1 MEFRV
6 LGPLEVVHSGEPS
19 APPGGKERTIL
30 ARLLLEPARVV
41 PTDALLEAAWPETD
55 PEIAARSLAV
65 RLANL
70 RTFLEPDRPA
80 GAPSRLLVRDGQG
93 YRLAVEPDQLD
104 ALRLER
110 LVTEAPTLSPKAAL
124 AAYDEALAL
133 WRGAPFGDVAYAD
146 FAQAEIRRL
155 EGLRAR
161 AAEGRARSLLELGRH
176 EEALPELQRLTAD
189 DPLSEELVRAYALAL
204 YRAGRQVDALEA
216 LRTLGTGLAE
226 LGLEPSAATRELERG
241 ILVHDPVLA
250 GVRPPASNRLPA
262 KASRFFGRE
271 EDLSRAEA
279 MIQDSRLI
287 TLAGVGGAGKTR
299 LALELAERVA
309 GRFPD
314 GPWWCELGPVGAD
327 ADVSGAVADALALDG
342 GLEQL
347 TPRTGLLI
355 LDNCEHVL
363 DGSAAAIEEL
373 LARAP
378 GLRIVATSRAPLG
391 VDGEQVLRLTGLG
404 GEAATALFLD
414 RATAAGAD
422 ADDAAVSELCTRLD
436 GLPLAIEL
444 AAGRTRSLA
453 PSEIVERLDE
463 RFDVLAV
470 WGRRSSPRHWTLRA
484 AIAWSYELLEE
495 PQRRLFE
502 RLSVFA
508 KACTLGEAEAV
519 CAGDDLPM
527 PLVGGLLDEL
537 VAHSL
542 LTTSRASRR
551 TTYAMLETLRE
562 YAAERLEERGERDA
576 MRERHAS
583 YYAARAHALRDA
595 GWYEHRLPFV
605 DTFDELRPAVR
616 HCLREDGDPGR
627 AFALAEVLWW
637 PALARHGEEIARL
650 LDEILARWP
659 GAHARRV
666 HALGSASTVALTVGD
681 REAARRHAEAA
692 IALEAGIGEP
702 ALLARRTLA
711 QLAYY
716 AGERDPAPWG
726 DVARLARAAGY
737 PAIAGEADGFLA
749 QLLEARGDHGAALL
763 RARQTREEGERLG
776 LPWLLTWGQFATGI
790 VLMDADPADAR
801 RWLEQALASARATEN
816 HHMIR
821 FSLRALGVAAS
832 LEGDHAAAVEHL
844 RAAIHYDEERSEAAS
859 QRTSLMALAAVL
871 AERGQLQPAAV
882 LLGATED
889 WPAAPYLAAFA
900 ARARER
906 VAELGADRLAD
917 ATARGRLL
925 DLEGA
930 KALAQ
935 AAIQSGR
942 RERPD

>member
-1 MEFRV
+1 VEFRV
-6 LGPLEVVHSGEPS
+6 LGPLEVVHDGEPS

-41 PTDALLEAAWPETD
+41 STDALLEAAWPETD
-55 PEIAARSLAV
+55 PESAARSLAV

-70 RTFLEPDRPA
+70 RAFLEPDRPA
-80 GAPSRLLVRDGQG
+80 GAPSTLLVRDGQG
-93 YRLAVEPDQLD
+93 YRLAAQPEQID
-104 ALRLER
+104 AAKLER
-110 LVTEAPTLSPKAAL
+110 LVTQAATLPPKAAL

-155 EGLRAR
+155 EELRAR
-161 AAEGRARSLLELGRH
+161 AAEGRVRALLELGRH
-176 EEALPELQRLTAD
+176 EEALPEVQRLTAEE
-189 DPLSEELVRAYALAL
+189 PLSEDLVRAHALAL
-204 YRAGRQVDALEA
+204 YRSGRQVEALEA
-216 LRTLGTGLAE
+216 LRALGTGLAE
-226 LGLEPSAATRELERG
+226 LGLEPSTATRELERG
-241 ILVHDPVLA
+241 ILVHDPALA
-250 GVRPPASNRLPA
+250 GARPPATRRLPV

-271 EDLSRAEA
+271 EHLARADA
-279 MIQDSRLI
+279 LLADCRLI

-309 GRFPD
+309 ARFPD
-314 GPWWCELGPVGAD
+314 GPWWCELGPVGSD
-327 ADVSGAVADALALDG
+327 ADVSGAVADALALEG

-363 DGSAAAIEEL
+363 DGSAAVVEEL
-373 LARAP
+373 LARCP
-378 GLRIVATSRAPLG
+378 DLRIVATSRAPLG
-391 VDGEQVLRLTGLG
+391 VDGEQVIRLMGLDA
-404 GEAATALFLD
+404 EAATALFLD

-422 ADDAAVSELCTRLD
+422 ADDAAVNELCRRLD

-484 AIAWSYELLEE
+484 AIAWSFDLLEE

-508 KACTLGEAEAV
+508 RGCTLAEAEAV
-519 CAGDDLPM
+519 CAGDDLPRA
-527 PLVGGLLDEL
+527 LVAGLLDEL

-542 LTTSRASRR
+542 LTTSRLHRQTR
-551 TTYAMLETLRE
+551 YAMLETLRE
-562 YAAERLEERGERDA
+562 YAAERLEERGETDA
-576 MRERHAS
+576 FRERHAAH
-583 YYAARAHALRDA
+583 YVGLARDVYGSEWSQERM
-595 GWYEHRLPFV
+595 PFV
-605 DTFDELRPAVR
+605 DQFDELRLAVR
-616 HCLREDGDPGR
+616 WCLRRDDDAGR
-627 AFALAEVLWW
+627 AFALAELLWW
-637 PALARHGEEIARL
+637 PALTRHGEEIARL
-650 LDEILARWP
+650 LDEVLARWP
-659 GAHARRV
+659 GAHARRSHV
-666 HALGSASTVALTVGD
+666 LGAASTVALTIGD
-681 REAARRHAEAA
+681 RRAARAHAEAA
-692 IALEAGIGEP
+692 IALEAGTGEP

-716 AGERDPAPWG
+716 AGDPDPEPWS
-726 DVARLARAAGY
+726 DVARLARGAGY
-737 PAIAGEADGFLA
+737 PALACEADGFLA
-749 QLLEARGDHGAALL
+749 QLLEANGDHGAALL
-763 RARQTREEGERLG
+763 RAQQTRDEAERLG
-776 LPWLLTWGQFATGI
+776 LPWMLTWAYFASGI
-790 VLMDADPADAR
+790 VVMASDAAQAR
-801 RWLEQALASARATEN
+801 RWLEQALARAGETGA
-816 HHMIR
+816 HHLVR
-821 FSLRALGVAAS
+821 FSLRALGLAAS
-832 LEGDHAAAVEHL
+832 LEGDHAAAVQHL
-844 RAAIHYDEERSEAAS
+844 LAAIEYDEERSEAAS
-859 QRTSLMALAAVL
+859 QRTTLMALAAVL

-906 VAELGADRLAD
+906 VAELGPERLAD

-930 KALAQ
+930 KALAR
-935 AAIQSGR
+935 AAI
-942 RERPD
+942 